1 MAKKNP
7 ARAVT
12 GTSSSPNNP
21 TQLRAIPFDTENYYA
36 VIQQV
41 CDGMFLGGYRLA
53 ASHNEDDQGR
63 LILLFQR

>member
-7 ARAVT
+7 ARALT
-12 GTSSSPNNP
+12 GTSASPNNP
-21 TQLRAIPFDTENYYA
+21 TQLRAIPFDTDNYYA

-53 ASHNEDDQGR
+53 ASHNEEDERR